1 MKLLV
6 VDDSAEIVELL
17 SYAVELSGHEADRA
31 YDGIEAVRQLQN
43 NRYDVV
49 ITDAEM
55 PGMSGM
61 EVCKLLK
68 SQFPDV
74 YIIGISGAFQALKAL
89 KDAGADICLSKP
101 FNIHEVT
108 EIIDNIIHPVLL
120 TYDSSAVIGVH
131 GSA

>member
-6 VDDSAEIVELL
+6 VDDSPEIVELL

-101 FNIHEVT
+101 FNIHEVE
-108 EIIDNIIHPVLL
+108 EIIENIFHPVLH

-131 GSA
+131 G